1 MSTTL
6 QTHTHNEGQ
15 RVTTTY
21 TRADLGIDTAVIAST
36 LDGQW
41 VARLYYG
48 PKPDE
53 YTSEIARLESTAN
66 RLAIEHSLSF

>member
-1 MSTTL
+1 MTSARTL
-6 QTHTHNEGQ
+6 GR

-21 TRADLGIDTAVIAST
+21 TRAVLGIDTAVIAST
-36 LDGQW
+36 ADGQW

-48 PKPDE
+48 PETDE
-53 YTSEIARLESTAN
+53 YTRETVRLKSTAD